1 MFGGRFGLTKYSLG
15 KTDLDVKSKVR
26 FHFAL
31 MTAAGVG
38 KNIPERV
45 NFHAGLMG
53 KVTLTPGIPGS
64 FRAEAALRVDA
75 RIVCNIPS
83 VFRGQAALKGG
94 VGLGKNIYTRSDFPF
109 RLRAD
114 AWLGKNMYARES
126 FPVGLQASLWLGKNL
141 YQGFAASEILHTV
154 AALYTLENEIM
165 EIAVEI
171 PPGGRLYIDC
181 DNFNVLLNG
190 ENVLHLH
197 KGDWIRLDRDVI
209 RFTLDSGTGG
219 PLNGNLVVKER
230 FL

>member
-15 KTDLDVKSKVR
+15 KTDLDVKSRVR

-31 MTAAGVG
+31 MAAAGVG

-45 NFHAGLMG
+45 NFYGGLAG
-53 KVTLTPGIPGS
+53 KVTLTPGVPGS
-64 FRAEAALRVDA
+64 FRAEAALQGDA

-83 VFRGQAALKGG
+83 VFRGQAALSGSL
-94 VGLGKNIYTRSDFPF
+94 VTGKNIYTHVDFPW
-109 RLRAD
+109 RLLAD
-114 AWLGKNMYARES
+114 VWLGKNIFVRES
-126 FPVGLQASLWLGKNL
+126 FFSGLQAGLWLGKNL
-141 YQGFAASEILHTV
+141 YQPFAASEILHMI
-154 AALYTLENEIM
+154 AALYTLDNEVM
-165 EIAVEI
+165 ELAVEI

-209 RFTLDSGTGG
+209 RLTLDSGTGG

>member
-15 KTDLDVKSKVR
+15 KTDLDVESRVR

-31 MTAAGVG
+31 MAAAGVG

-45 NFHAGLMG
+45 NFHGGLAGR
-53 KVTLTPGIPGS
+53 VTLTPGVPGS
-64 FRAEAALRVDA
+64 FQAKAALQGDA
-75 RIVCNIPS
+75 RVVCNVPS
-83 VFRGQAALKGG
+83 VFRGQAALNGSFE
-94 VGLGKNIYTRSDFPF
+94 VGKNIYVHLNFPSE
-109 RLRAD
+109 LQAD
-114 AWLGKNMYARES
+114 VWLGKNMYVWETFPAALQTS
-126 FPVGLQASLWLGKNL
+126 FWLGKNL
-141 YQGFAASEILHTV
+141 YQTFAASEILHMI
-154 AALYTLENEIM
+154 AALYTLDNEVM
-165 EIAVEI
+165 ELAVEI

-197 KGDWIRLDRDVI
+197 KGDWIRLDRDFI
-209 RFTLDSGTGG
+209 RLTLDSGTGG

>member
-15 KTDLDVKSKVR
+15 KTDLDVKSRVR

-31 MTAAGVG
+31 MAAAGVG

-45 NFHAGLMG
+45 NFYGELAG
-53 KVTLTPGIPGS
+53 KVTLTPGVPGS
-64 FRAEAALRVDA
+64 FRAEAALQGDA
-75 RIVCNIPS
+75 RIVCSIPS
-83 VFRGQAALKGG
+83 VFRGQAALSGSL
-94 VGLGKNIYTRSDFPF
+94 VTGKNIYTHVDFPWK
-109 RLRAD
+109 LLAD
-114 AWLGKNMYARES
+114 VWLGKNIFVRES
-126 FPVGLQASLWLGKNL
+126 FFSGLQAGLWLGKNL
-141 YQGFAASEILHTV
+141 YQLFAASEILHMI
-154 AALYTLENEIM
+154 AALYTLDNEVM
-165 EIAVEI
+165 ELAVEI

-209 RFTLDSGTGG
+209 RLTLDSGTGG